1 MAKLP
6 GNEQLKDAAGN
17 SLFTLREINA
27 LGVEEKEGI
36 YSRLVPARLYD
47 LFSISMQTFC
57 GMDGES
63 KINFIAPNGLGLLRI
78 EIKLHP
84 ADRDN
89 VFFLEIADTR
99 YRQMELAF
107 CVIKDPAQ
115 PRFNVDVNEAGHD
128 NCFTTL
134 GRNIP
139 EEIRAM
145 NFGLFPN
152 QTQRGLKMFAEFF
165 SLFEKFVDALGM
177 EFIIAEPLTYDN
189 AIRYEKYGFDY
200 LTGKQLMLEISEGF
214 KPGNFLYNRLDS
226 SSFFRMPGMDKTVWG
241 RSWAIHDGILD
252 KPWNDIIIYK
262 MVGEHAGVDT
272 FPRETEKRISE

>member
-1 MAKLP
+1 MAKLQ
-6 GNEQLKDAAGN
+6 GNEQLKDASGN

-27 LGVEEKEGI
+27 LGLREKEAI
-36 YSRLVPARLYD
+36 YSRLVPSRLYD
-47 LFSISMQTFC
+47 LFSISVHTFC
-57 GMDGES
+57 GTDGER
-63 KINFIAPNGLGLLRI
+63 KVNFIAPKGLGILRI

-84 ADRDN
+84 ADRDS

-139 EEIRAM
+139 EETRAM
-145 NFGLFPN
+145 GYGLFPN
-152 QTQRGLKMFAEFF
+152 QTSRGLKLFAEFF
-165 SLFEKFVDALGM
+165 ALFENFVDALGM
-177 EFIIAEPLTYDN
+177 EMIIAEPLTYDN

-200 LTGKQLMLEISEGF
+200 LTGKQLMLEIDKGF
-214 KPGNFLYNRLDS
+214 KPGNYLYNRLDGS
-226 SSFFRMPGMDKTVWG
+226 SCFRMPGMDRTVWG

-252 KPWNDIIIYK
+252 KPWNDVMIYK

-272 FPRETEKRISE
+272 FPRST